1 MHERMNEHTLGSF
14 IQGSGGNEVM
24 SSLKHLWGLKLCK
37 DVRPG
42 QNKKMVKVVLHTDP
56 PVSDSG
62 SVTEEDFL
70 VLVPS
75 RMDT

>member
-1 MHERMNEHTLGSF
+1 
-14 IQGSGGNEVM
+14 M

-42 QNKKMVKVVLHTDP
+42 QSKKMVKVVLHTDP
-56 PVSDSG
+56 PISDSG

>member
-1 MHERMNEHTLGSF
+1 
-14 IQGSGGNEVM
+14 M
-24 SSLKHLWGLKLCK
+24 SSLKHLWGLRLCK
-37 DVRPG
+37 DVRLG

-56 PVSDSG
+56 SISDSG

-75 RMDT
+75 RIDT

>member
-1 MHERMNEHTLGSF
+1 
-14 IQGSGGNEVM
+14 M
-24 SSLKHLWGLKLCK
+24 SSLKHLWGLKLYK
-37 DVRPG
+37 DVRLG
-42 QNKKMVKVVLHTDP
+42 QSKKMVKVVLHTDP
-56 PVSDSG
+56 RPPISDSG